1 MTVYWLNNVMLE
13 SGYTY
18 EEERISQTETELC
31 SLLIEDGRIKKII
44 KGIIQE
50 EDIVTFDAKHLLML
64 PAFKEMHIHID
75 KTYYSGPW
83 KACMPAESI
92 FTRFNEEEKILP
104 KQLATA
110 QNRAKNMLELLLQNG
125 ATNIRTHCN
134 VDPII
139 GLGNLEAT
147 LAALETYKNRVS
159 SRIVA
164 FPQHGLLRSDSVQ
177 LVKDAMRMGAH
188 LVGGVDPATVDND
201 IEKSLHTIMDIAVE
215 FNADVD
221 IHLHDAN
228 NLGTFTMKRLASL
241 TEEAGWQGRVTIS
254 HAIGLGGVTD
264 KEADKE
270 AEEVAERL
278 ANVNIDIT
286 STVPIGKQVIPIP
299 LLDKKGVKVSLGN
312 DSITD
317 HWSPFGTG
325 DMLQKANRL
334 AERFGWSDEG
344 SLGKALRFITG
355 GKETL
360 NNEGKRV
367 WPNVGDEA
375 SFVLTNATCAAEA
388 VARQTEKRLVVYKGN
403 IVVGS
408 LNEVELNN
416 LV

>member
-1 MTVYWLNNVMLE
+1 MTLYWLTNVKLE
-13 SGYTY
+13 TGYTY
-18 EEERISQTETELC
+18 EEAKISQTETEIY
-31 SLLIEDGRIKKII
+31 SLLIEDGIIKKII
-44 KGIIQE
+44 SGIVQE
-50 EDIVTFDAKHLLML
+50 EGTLIFDANRLLVL
-64 PAFKEMHIHID
+64 PAFEEMHIHID

-83 KACMPAESI
+83 KACMPAENI
-92 FTRFNEEEKILP
+92 FTRFNEEETILP

-110 QNRAKNMLELLLQNG
+110 QHRAENMLELLLRNG

-139 GLGNLEAT
+139 GLRNLEAT
-147 LAALETYKNRVS
+147 LSALETYKDRLS
-159 SRIVA
+159 GRIVA
-164 FPQHGLLRSDSVQ
+164 FPQHGLLRSNSVQ
-177 LVKDAMRMGAH
+177 LVKDAMRMGAQ

-254 HAIGLGGVTD
+254 HALGLGGVT
-264 KEADKE
+264 DKE

-278 ANVNIDIT
+278 AALKIDIT

-299 LLDKKGVKVSLGN
+299 LLDRKGVKVSLGN

-334 AERFGWSDEG
+334 AERFGWSDER
-344 SLGKALRFITG
+344 SLGKGLRFITG

-360 NNEGKRV
+360 NDEGERV

-375 SFVLTNATCAAEA
+375 SFVLTNATCVAEA
-388 VARQTEKRLVVYKGN
+388 VARQTEKCVVMYKGN
-403 IVVGS
+403 VVMGN
-408 LNEVELNN
+408 LDQVKLDN

>member
-1 MTVYWLNNVMLE
+1 MTLYWLTNVKLE
-13 SGYTY
+13 TGYTY
-18 EEERISQTETELC
+18 EEAKISQTETEIC
-31 SLLIEDGRIKKII
+31 SLLIEDGRFKRII
-44 KGIIQE
+44 SGIAQE
-50 EDIVTFDAKHLLML
+50 EGTLTFDANRLLVL
-64 PAFKEMHIHID
+64 PAFEEMHIHID

-83 KACMPAESI
+83 KACMPAENI
-92 FTRFNEEEKILP
+92 FTRFNEEKTILP

-110 QNRAKNMLELLLQNG
+110 QDRAENMLELLLRNG

-134 VDPII
+134 VDPVI
-139 GLGNLEAT
+139 GLRNLEAT
-147 LAALETYKNRVS
+147 LAALGTYKDRLS
-159 SRIVA
+159 GRIVA
-164 FPQHGLLRSDSVQ
+164 FPQHGLLRSNSVQ

-254 HAIGLGGVTD
+254 HALGLGGVTN
-264 KEADKE
+264 KE

-278 ANVNIDIT
+278 AALKIDIT

-334 AERFGWSDEG
+334 AERFGWSDER

-388 VARQTEKRLVVYKGN
+388 VARQTEKRVVMYKGN
-403 IVVGS
+403 VVIGDLDQVKS
-408 LNEVELNN
+408 DN

>member
-1 MTVYWLNNVMLE
+1 MTLYWLTNVKLE
-13 SGYTY
+13 TGYTY
-18 EEERISQTETELC
+18 EEAKISQTETEIC
-31 SLLIEDGRIKKII
+31 SLLIEDGRIKRII
-44 KGIIQE
+44 SGIAQE
-50 EDIVTFDAKHLLML
+50 EGTLTFDANRLLVL
-64 PAFKEMHIHID
+64 PAFEEMHIHID

-83 KACMPAESI
+83 KACMPAENI
-92 FTRFNEEEKILP
+92 FTRFNEEKTILP

-110 QNRAKNMLELLLQNG
+110 QDRAENMLELLLRNG

-134 VDPII
+134 VDPVI
-139 GLGNLEAT
+139 GLRNLEAT
-147 LAALETYKNRVS
+147 LAALETYKDRLS
-159 SRIVA
+159 GRIVA
-164 FPQHGLLRSDSVQ
+164 FPQHGLLRSNSMQ
-177 LVKDAMRMGAH
+177 LVKDAMRMGAQ

-201 IEKSLHTIMDIAVE
+201 IEKSLHTIIDIAVE

-254 HAIGLGGVTD
+254 HALGLGGVT
-264 KEADKE
+264 DKE

-278 ANVNIDIT
+278 AALKIDIT

-334 AERFGWSDEG
+334 AERFGWSDER

-388 VARQTEKRLVVYKGN
+388 VARQTEKSVVMYKGN
-403 IVVGS
+403 VVIGDLDQVKS
-408 LNEVELNN
+408 DN

>member
-1 MTVYWLNNVMLE
+1 MTLYWLTNVKLE
-13 SGYTY
+13 TGYTY
-18 EEERISQTETELC
+18 EEAKISQTETEIC
-31 SLLIEDGRIKKII
+31 SLLIEDGRIKRII
-44 KGIIQE
+44 SGIAQE
-50 EDIVTFDAKHLLML
+50 EGTLTFDANRLLVL
-64 PAFKEMHIHID
+64 PAFEEMHIHID

-83 KACMPAESI
+83 KACMPAENI
-92 FTRFNEEEKILP
+92 FTRFNEEKTILP

-110 QNRAKNMLELLLQNG
+110 QDRAENMLELLLRNG

-134 VDPII
+134 VDPVI
-139 GLGNLEAT
+139 GLRNLEAT
-147 LAALETYKNRVS
+147 LAALGTYKDRLS
-159 SRIVA
+159 GRIVA
-164 FPQHGLLRSDSVQ
+164 FPQHGLLRSNSMQ
-177 LVKDAMRMGAH
+177 LVKDAMRMGAQ

-254 HAIGLGGVTD
+254 HALGLGGVT
-264 KEADKE
+264 DKE

-278 ANVNIDIT
+278 AALKIDIT

-299 LLDKKGVKVSLGN
+299 LLDRKGVKVSLGN

-334 AERFGWSDEG
+334 AERFGWSDER

-388 VARQTEKRLVVYKGN
+388 VARQTEKRVVMYKGN
-403 IVVGS
+403 VVIGDLDQVKS
-408 LNEVELNN
+408 DN

>member
-1 MTVYWLNNVMLE
+1 MTLYWLTNVKLE
-13 SGYTY
+13 TGYTY
-18 EEERISQTETELC
+18 EETKISQTETEIC
-31 SLLIEDGRIKKII
+31 SLLIEDGRIKRII
-44 KGIIQE
+44 AGIAQE
-50 EDIVTFDAKHLLML
+50 EGTLTFDANRLLVL
-64 PAFKEMHIHID
+64 PAFEEMHIHID

-83 KACMPAESI
+83 KACMPAENI
-92 FTRFNEEEKILP
+92 FTRFNEEKTILP

-110 QNRAKNMLELLLQNG
+110 QDRAENMLELLLRNG

-134 VDPII
+134 VDPVI
-139 GLGNLEAT
+139 GLRNLEAT
-147 LAALETYKNRVS
+147 LAALGTYKDRLS

-164 FPQHGLLRSDSVQ
+164 FPQHGLLRSNSMQ
-177 LVKDAMRMGAH
+177 LVKDAMRMGAQ

-254 HAIGLGGVTD
+254 HALGLDGVT
-264 KEADKE
+264 DKE
-270 AEEVAERL
+270 AEEVAEIL
-278 ANVNIDIT
+278 AALKNDIT

-299 LLDKKGVKVSLGN
+299 LLDRKGVKVSLGN

-334 AERFGWSDEG
+334 AERFGWSDER
-344 SLGKALRFITG
+344 SLGKVLRFITG

-388 VARQTEKRLVVYKGN
+388 VARQTEKRVVMYKGN
-403 IVVGS
+403 VVIGD
-408 LNEVELNN
+408 LNQVKSDN

>member
-1 MTVYWLNNVMLE
+1 MTLYWLTNVKLE
-13 SGYTY
+13 TGYTY
-18 EEERISQTETELC
+18 EEAKISQTETEIY
-31 SLLIEDGRIKKII
+31 SLLIEDGIIKKII
-44 KGIIQE
+44 SGIVQE
-50 EDIVTFDAKHLLML
+50 EGTLIFDANRLLVL
-64 PAFKEMHIHID
+64 PAFEEMHIHID
-75 KTYYSGPW
+75 KTYYGGPW
-83 KACMPAESI
+83 KACMPAENI
-92 FTRFNEEEKILP
+92 FTRFNEEETILP

-110 QNRAKNMLELLLQNG
+110 QHRAENMLELLLRNG

-139 GLGNLEAT
+139 GLRNLEAT
-147 LAALETYKNRVS
+147 LAALETYKDRLS
-159 SRIVA
+159 GRIVA
-164 FPQHGLLRSDSVQ
+164 FPQHGLLRSNSVQ
-177 LVKDAMRMGAH
+177 LLKDAMRMGAQ

-254 HAIGLGGVTD
+254 HALGLGGVT
-264 KEADKE
+264 DKE

-278 ANVNIDIT
+278 AALKIDIT

-299 LLDKKGVKVSLGN
+299 LLDRKGVKVSLGN

-334 AERFGWSDEG
+334 AERFGWSDER

-360 NNEGKRV
+360 NNEGERV

-375 SFVLTNATCAAEA
+375 SFVLTNATCVAEA
-388 VARQTEKRLVVYKGN
+388 VARQTEKCVVMYKGN
-403 IVVGS
+403 VVMGN
-408 LNEVELNN
+408 LDQVKLDN

>member
-1 MTVYWLNNVMLE
+1 MVMTLYWLTNVKLE
-13 SGYTY
+13 TGYTY
-18 EEERISQTETELC
+18 EEAKISQTETEIC
-31 SLLIEDGRIKKII
+31 SLLIEDGRIKRII
-44 KGIIQE
+44 SGIAQE
-50 EDIVTFDAKHLLML
+50 EGTLTFDANRLLVL
-64 PAFKEMHIHID
+64 PAFEEMHIHID

-83 KACMPAESI
+83 KACMPAENI
-92 FTRFNEEEKILP
+92 FTRFNEEKTILP

-110 QNRAKNMLELLLQNG
+110 QDRAENMLELLLRNG

-134 VDPII
+134 VDPVI
-139 GLGNLEAT
+139 GLRNLEAT
-147 LAALETYKNRVS
+147 LAALGTYKDRLS
-159 SRIVA
+159 GRIVA
-164 FPQHGLLRSDSVQ
+164 FPQHGLLRSNSMQ
-177 LVKDAMRMGAH
+177 LVKDAMRMGAQ

-221 IHLHDAN
+221 IHLHDVN

-254 HAIGLGGVTD
+254 HALGLGGVT
-264 KEADKE
+264 DKE

-278 ANVNIDIT
+278 AALKIDIT

-334 AERFGWSDEG
+334 AERFGWSDER

-375 SFVLTNATCAAEA
+375 SFVLTNATCSAEA
-388 VARQTEKRLVVYKGN
+388 VARQTEKRVVMYKGN
-403 IVVGS
+403 VVIGNLDQVKS
-408 LNEVELNN
+408 DN

>member
-1 MTVYWLNNVMLE
+1 MVMTLYWLTNVKLE
-13 SGYTY
+13 TGYTY
-18 EEERISQTETELC
+18 EEAKISQTETEIC
-31 SLLIEDGRIKKII
+31 SLLIEDGRIKRII
-44 KGIIQE
+44 SRIAQE
-50 EDIVTFDAKHLLML
+50 EGTLTFDANRLLVL
-64 PAFKEMHIHID
+64 PAFEEMHIHID

-83 KACMPAESI
+83 KACMPAENI
-92 FTRFNEEEKILP
+92 FTRFNEEKRILP

-110 QNRAKNMLELLLQNG
+110 QDRAENMLELLLRNG

-134 VDPII
+134 VDPVI
-139 GLGNLEAT
+139 GLRNLEAT
-147 LAALETYKNRVS
+147 LAALGTYKDRLS
-159 SRIVA
+159 GRIVA
-164 FPQHGLLRSDSVQ
+164 FPQHGLLRSNSMQ
-177 LVKDAMRMGAH
+177 LVKDAMRMGAQ

-254 HAIGLGGVTD
+254 HALGLGGVT
-264 KEADKE
+264 DKE

-278 ANVNIDIT
+278 AALKIDIT

-299 LLDKKGVKVSLGN
+299 LLDRKGVKVSLGN

-334 AERFGWSDEG
+334 AERFGWSDER

-388 VARQTEKRLVVYKGN
+388 VARQTEKRVVMYKGN
-403 IVVGS
+403 VVIGD
-408 LNEVELNN
+408 LNQVKSDN

>member
-1 MTVYWLNNVMLE
+1 MTLYWLTNVKLE
-13 SGYTY
+13 TGYTY
-18 EEERISQTETELC
+18 EEAKISQTETGIC
-31 SLLIEDGRIKKII
+31 SLLIEDGRIKRII
-44 KGIIQE
+44 SGIAQE
-50 EDIVTFDAKHLLML
+50 EGTLTFDANRLLVL
-64 PAFKEMHIHID
+64 PAFEEMHIHID

-83 KACMPAESI
+83 KACMPAENI
-92 FTRFNEEEKILP
+92 FTRFNEEKTILP

-110 QNRAKNMLELLLQNG
+110 QDRAENMLELLLRNG

-134 VDPII
+134 VDPVI
-139 GLGNLEAT
+139 GLRNLEAT
-147 LAALETYKNRVS
+147 LAALGTYKDRLS
-159 SRIVA
+159 GRIVA
-164 FPQHGLLRSDSVQ
+164 FPQHGLLRSNSMQ
-177 LVKDAMRMGAH
+177 LVKDAMRMGAQ

-254 HAIGLGGVTD
+254 HALGLGGVT
-264 KEADKE
+264 DKE

-278 ANVNIDIT
+278 AALKIDIT

-334 AERFGWSDEG
+334 AERFGWSDER

-375 SFVLTNATCAAEA
+375 SFILTNATCAAEA
-388 VARQTEKRLVVYKGN
+388 VARQTEKRVVMYKGN
-403 IVVGS
+403 VVIGDLDQVKS
-408 LNEVELNN
+408 DN

>member
-1 MTVYWLNNVMLE
+1 MTLYWLTNVKLE
-13 SGYTY
+13 TGYTY
-18 EEERISQTETELC
+18 EEAKISQTETEIC
-31 SLLIEDGRIKKII
+31 SLLIEDGRIKRII
-44 KGIIQE
+44 SGIAQE
-50 EDIVTFDAKHLLML
+50 EGTLTFDANRLLVL
-64 PAFKEMHIHID
+64 PAFEEMHIHID

-83 KACMPAESI
+83 KACMPAENI
-92 FTRFNEEEKILP
+92 FTRFNEEKTILP

-110 QNRAKNMLELLLQNG
+110 QHRAENMLGLLLRNG

-134 VDPII
+134 VDPVI
-139 GLGNLEAT
+139 GLRNLEAT
-147 LAALETYKNRVS
+147 LAALETYKDRLS
-159 SRIVA
+159 GRIVA
-164 FPQHGLLRSDSVQ
+164 FPQHGLLRSNSMQ
-177 LVKDAMRMGAH
+177 LVKDAMRMGAQ

-201 IEKSLHTIMDIAVE
+201 IEKSLSTIMDIAVE

-254 HAIGLGGVTD
+254 HALGLGGVT
-264 KEADKE
+264 DKE

-278 ANVNIDIT
+278 AALKIDIT

-334 AERFGWSDEG
+334 AERFGWSDER

-360 NNEGKRV
+360 NNEGERV

-388 VARQTEKRLVVYKGN
+388 VARQTEKSVVMYKGN
-403 IVVGS
+403 VVAGN
-408 LNEVELNN
+408 LDQVKLDN

>member
-1 MTVYWLNNVMLE
+1 MTLYWLTNVKLE
-13 SGYTY
+13 TGYTY
-18 EEERISQTETELC
+18 EEAKISQTETEIC
-31 SLLIEDGRIKKII
+31 SLLIEDGRIKRII
-44 KGIIQE
+44 SGIAQE
-50 EDIVTFDAKHLLML
+50 EGTLTFDANRLLVL
-64 PAFKEMHIHID
+64 PAFEEMHIHID

-83 KACMPAESI
+83 KACMPGENI
-92 FTRFNEEEKILP
+92 FTRFNEEKTILP

-110 QNRAKNMLELLLQNG
+110 QDRAENMLELLLRNG

-134 VDPII
+134 VDPVI
-139 GLGNLEAT
+139 GLRNLEAT
-147 LAALETYKNRVS
+147 LAALGTYKDRLS
-159 SRIVA
+159 GRIVA
-164 FPQHGLLRSDSVQ
+164 FPQHGLLRSNSMQ
-177 LVKDAMRMGAH
+177 LVKDAMRMGAQ

-254 HAIGLGGVTD
+254 HALGLGGVT
-264 KEADKE
+264 DKE

-278 ANVNIDIT
+278 AALKIDIT

-299 LLDKKGVKVSLGN
+299 LLDRKGVKVSLGN

-334 AERFGWSDEG
+334 AERFGWSDER

-388 VARQTEKRLVVYKGN
+388 VARQTEKRVVMYKGN
-403 IVVGS
+403 VVIGD
-408 LNEVELNN
+408 LNQVKSDN

>member
-1 MTVYWLNNVMLE
+1 
-13 SGYTY
+13 
-18 EEERISQTETELC
+18 
-31 SLLIEDGRIKKII
+31 
-44 KGIIQE
+44 
-50 EDIVTFDAKHLLML
+50 
-64 PAFKEMHIHID
+64 
-75 KTYYSGPW
+75 
-83 KACMPAESI
+83 
-92 FTRFNEEEKILP
+92 
-104 KQLATA
+104 
-110 QNRAKNMLELLLQNG
+110 MLELLLQNG

-254 HAIGLGGVTD
+254 HALGLGGVI
-264 KEADKE
+264 DKE

-299 LLDKKGVKVSLGN
+299 LLDKKVL
-312 DSITD
+312 
-317 HWSPFGTG
+317 
-325 DMLQKANRL
+325 RL
-334 AERFGWSDEG
+334 H
-344 SLGKALRFITG
+344 
-355 GKETL
+355 
-360 NNEGKRV
+360 
-367 WPNVGDEA
+367 
-375 SFVLTNATCAAEA
+375 
-388 VARQTEKRLVVYKGN
+388 
-403 IVVGS
+403 
-408 LNEVELNN
+408 
-416 LV
+416 

>member
-1 MTVYWLNNVMLE
+1 MVMTLYWLTNVKLE
-13 SGYTY
+13 TGYTY
-18 EEERISQTETELC
+18 EEAKISQTETEIC
-31 SLLIEDGRIKKII
+31 SLLIEDGRIKRII
-44 KGIIQE
+44 SGIAQE
-50 EDIVTFDAKHLLML
+50 EGTLTFDANRLLVL
-64 PAFKEMHIHID
+64 PAFEEMHIHID

-83 KACMPAESI
+83 KACMPAENI
-92 FTRFNEEEKILP
+92 FTRFNEEKTILP

-110 QNRAKNMLELLLQNG
+110 QDRAENMLELLLRNG

-134 VDPII
+134 VDPVI
-139 GLGNLEAT
+139 GLRNLEAT
-147 LAALETYKNRVS
+147 LAALGTYKDRLS
-159 SRIVA
+159 GRIVA
-164 FPQHGLLRSDSVQ
+164 FPQHGLLRSNSMQ
-177 LVKDAMRMGAH
+177 LVKDTMRMGAQ

-254 HAIGLGGVTD
+254 HALGLGGVT
-264 KEADKE
+264 DKE

-278 ANVNIDIT
+278 AALKIDIT

-299 LLDKKGVKVSLGN
+299 LLDRKGVKVSLGN

-334 AERFGWSDEG
+334 AERFGWSDER

-388 VARQTEKRLVVYKGN
+388 VARQTEKRVVMYKGN
-403 IVVGS
+403 VVIGD
-408 LNEVELNN
+408 LNQVKSDN

>member
-1 MTVYWLNNVMLE
+1 MVMTLYWLTNVKLE
-13 SGYTY
+13 TGYTY
-18 EEERISQTETELC
+18 EEAKISQTETEIC
-31 SLLIEDGRIKKII
+31 SLLIEDGRIKRII
-44 KGIIQE
+44 AGIAQE
-50 EDIVTFDAKHLLML
+50 EGTLTFDANRLLVL
-64 PAFKEMHIHID
+64 PAFEEMHIHID

-83 KACMPAESI
+83 KACMPAENI
-92 FTRFNEEEKILP
+92 FTRFNEEKTILP

-110 QNRAKNMLELLLQNG
+110 QDRAENMLELLLRNG

-134 VDPII
+134 VDPVI
-139 GLGNLEAT
+139 GLRNLEAT
-147 LAALETYKNRVS
+147 LAALGTYKDRLS

-164 FPQHGLLRSDSVQ
+164 FPQHGLLRSNSMQ
-177 LVKDAMRMGAH
+177 LVKDAMRMGAQ

-254 HAIGLGGVTD
+254 HALGLDGVT
-264 KEADKE
+264 DKE

-278 ANVNIDIT
+278 AALKIDIT

-299 LLDKKGVKVSLGN
+299 LLDRKGVKVSLGN

-334 AERFGWSDEG
+334 AERFGWSDER
-344 SLGKALRFITG
+344 SLGKVLRFITG

-388 VARQTEKRLVVYKGN
+388 VARQTEKRVVMYKGN
-403 IVVGS
+403 VVIGD
-408 LNEVELNN
+408 LNQVKSDN

>member
-1 MTVYWLNNVMLE
+1 MTLYWLTNVKLE
-13 SGYTY
+13 TGYTY
-18 EEERISQTETELC
+18 EEAKISQTETEIC
-31 SLLIEDGRIKKII
+31 SLLIEDGRIKRII
-44 KGIIQE
+44 AGIAQGE
-50 EDIVTFDAKHLLML
+50 GTLTFDANRLLVL
-64 PAFKEMHIHID
+64 PAFEEMHIHID

-83 KACMPAESI
+83 KACMPAENI
-92 FTRFNEEEKILP
+92 FTRFNEEKTILP

-110 QNRAKNMLELLLQNG
+110 QDRAENMLELLLRNG

-134 VDPII
+134 VDPVI
-139 GLGNLEAT
+139 GLRNLEAT
-147 LAALETYKNRVS
+147 LAALGTYKDRLS
-159 SRIVA
+159 GRIVA
-164 FPQHGLLRSDSVQ
+164 FPQHGLLRSNSMQ
-177 LVKDAMRMGAH
+177 LVKDAMRMGAQ

-254 HAIGLGGVTD
+254 HALGLGGVT
-264 KEADKE
+264 DKE

-278 ANVNIDIT
+278 AALKIDIT

-334 AERFGWSDEG
+334 AERFGWSDER

-388 VARQTEKRLVVYKGN
+388 VARQTEKRVVMYKGN
-403 IVVGS
+403 VVIGDLDQVKS
-408 LNEVELNN
+408 DN

>member
-1 MTVYWLNNVMLE
+1 MVMTVYWLTNVKLE
-13 SGYTY
+13 TGYTY
-18 EEERISQTETELC
+18 EEAKISQTETEIY
-31 SLLIEDGRIKKII
+31 SLLIEDGIIKKII
-44 KGIIQE
+44 SGIVQE
-50 EDIVTFDAKHLLML
+50 EGTLIFDANRLLVL
-64 PAFKEMHIHID
+64 PAFEEMHIHID

-83 KACMPAESI
+83 KACMQAENI
-92 FTRFNEEEKILP
+92 FTRFNEEETILP

-110 QNRAKNMLELLLQNG
+110 QHRAENMLELLLRNG

-139 GLGNLEAT
+139 GLRNLEAT
-147 LAALETYKNRVS
+147 LAALETYKDRLS
-159 SRIVA
+159 GRIVA
-164 FPQHGLLRSDSVQ
+164 FPQHGLLRSNSVQ
-177 LVKDAMRMGAH
+177 LVKDAMRMGAQ

-254 HAIGLGGVTD
+254 HALGLGGVT
-264 KEADKE
+264 DKE

-278 ANVNIDIT
+278 AALKIDIT

-299 LLDKKGVKVSLGN
+299 LLDRKGVKVSLGN

-334 AERFGWSDEG
+334 AERFGWSDER

-360 NNEGKRV
+360 NNEGERV

-375 SFVLTNATCAAEA
+375 SFVLTNATCVAEA
-388 VARQTEKRLVVYKGN
+388 VARQTEKCVVMYKGN
-403 IVVGS
+403 VVMGN
-408 LNEVELNN
+408 LDQVKLDN

>member
-1 MTVYWLNNVMLE
+1 MTLYWLTNVKLE
-13 SGYTY
+13 TGYTY
-18 EEERISQTETELC
+18 EEAKISQTETEIC
-31 SLLIEDGRIKKII
+31 SLLIEDGRIKRII
-44 KGIIQE
+44 AGIAQE
-50 EDIVTFDAKHLLML
+50 EGTLTFDANRLLVL
-64 PAFKEMHIHID
+64 PAFEEMHIHID

-83 KACMPAESI
+83 KACMPAENI
-92 FTRFNEEEKILP
+92 FTRFNEEKTILP

-110 QNRAKNMLELLLQNG
+110 QDRAENMLELLLRNG

-134 VDPII
+134 VDPVI
-139 GLGNLEAT
+139 GLRNLEAT
-147 LAALETYKNRVS
+147 LAALGTYKDRLS
-159 SRIVA
+159 GRIVA
-164 FPQHGLLRSDSVQ
+164 FPQHGLLRSNSMQ
-177 LVKDAMRMGAH
+177 LVKDAMRMGAQ

-254 HAIGLGGVTD
+254 HALGLGGVT
-264 KEADKE
+264 DKE

-278 ANVNIDIT
+278 AALKIDIT

-299 LLDKKGVKVSLGN
+299 LLDRKGVKVSLGN

-334 AERFGWSDEG
+334 AERFGWSDER

-355 GKETL
+355 GKDTL

-388 VARQTEKRLVVYKGN
+388 VARQTEKRVVMYKGN
-403 IVVGS
+403 VVIGDLDQVKS
-408 LNEVELNN
+408 DN

>member
-1 MTVYWLNNVMLE
+1 MTVYWLTNVMLE
-13 SGYTY
+13 SRYTY
-18 EEERISQTETELC
+18 EEERISRTETELC

-44 KGIIQE
+44 EGVVQE
-50 EDIVTFDAKHLLML
+50 ENIVMLDAKHLLML
-64 PAFKEMHIHID
+64 PAFEEMHIHID

-83 KACMPAESI
+83 KACKPAESI
-92 FTRFNEEEKILP
+92 FTRFNEEEKILL

-110 QNRAKNMLELLLQNG
+110 QDRAENMLELLLRNG

-164 FPQHGLLRSDSVQ
+164 FPQHGLLRSNSVQ

-201 IEKSLHTIMDIAVE
+201 IEKSLHTIIDIAVE

-221 IHLHDAN
+221 IHLHDEN

-254 HAIGLGGVTD
+254 HALGLGGVT
-264 KEADKE
+264 DKE

-278 ANVNIDIT
+278 AAVNIDIT

-334 AERFGWSDEG
+334 AERFGWSDER
-344 SLGKALRFITG
+344 SLGKAIRFITG

-375 SFVLTNATCAAEA
+375 SFILTNATCTAEA
-388 VARQTEKRLVVYKGN
+388 VARQTEKSLVVYKGS

-408 LNEVELNN
+408 LNELELNN

>member
-1 MTVYWLNNVMLE
+1 MTLYWLTNVKLE
-13 SGYTY
+13 AGYTY
-18 EEERISQTETELC
+18 EEAKISQTETEIC
-31 SLLIEDGRIKKII
+31 SLLIEDGRIKRII
-44 KGIIQE
+44 SGIVHE
-50 EDIVTFDAKHLLML
+50 EGTLTFDANRLLVL
-64 PAFKEMHIHID
+64 PAFEEMHIHID

-83 KACMPAESI
+83 KACMPAENI
-92 FTRFNEEEKILP
+92 FTRFNEEKTILP

-110 QNRAKNMLELLLQNG
+110 QHRAENMLELLLRNG
-125 ATNIRTHCN
+125 STNIRTHCN

-147 LAALETYKNRVS
+147 LAALETYKDRLS
-159 SRIVA
+159 GRIVA
-164 FPQHGLLRSDSVQ
+164 FPQHGLLRSNSVQ

-215 FNADVD
+215 FNANVD

-254 HAIGLGGVTD
+254 HALGIGGVT
-264 KEADKE
+264 DKE

-278 ANVNIDIT
+278 AALKIDIT

-299 LLDKKGVKVSLGN
+299 LLDRKGVKVSLGN

-334 AERFGWSDEG
+334 AERFGWSDER

-388 VARQTEKRLVVYKGN
+388 VARQTEKRVVVYKGN
-403 IVVGS
+403 VVIGDLDQVKS
-408 LNEVELNN
+408 DN

>member
-1 MTVYWLNNVMLE
+1 MTLYWLTNVKLE
-13 SGYTY
+13 TGYTY
-18 EEERISQTETELC
+18 EEAKISQTETEIC
-31 SLLIEDGRIKKII
+31 SLLIEDGRIKRII
-44 KGIIQE
+44 AGIAQE
-50 EDIVTFDAKHLLML
+50 EGTLTFDANRLLVL
-64 PAFKEMHIHID
+64 PAFEEMHIHID

-83 KACMPAESI
+83 KACMPAENI
-92 FTRFNEEEKILP
+92 FTRFNEEKTILP

-110 QNRAKNMLELLLQNG
+110 QDRAENMLELLLRNG

-134 VDPII
+134 VDPVI
-139 GLGNLEAT
+139 GLRNLEAT
-147 LAALETYKNRVS
+147 LAALGTYKDRLS
-159 SRIVA
+159 GRIVA
-164 FPQHGLLRSDSVQ
+164 FPQHGLLRSNSMQ
-177 LVKDAMRMGAH
+177 LVKDAMRMGAQ

-254 HAIGLGGVTD
+254 HALGLGGVT
-264 KEADKE
+264 DKE

-278 ANVNIDIT
+278 AALKIDIT

-334 AERFGWSDEG
+334 AERFGWSDER

-388 VARQTEKRLVVYKGN
+388 VARQTEKRVVMYKGN
-403 IVVGS
+403 VVIGDLDQVKS
-408 LNEVELNN
+408 DN

>member
-1 MTVYWLNNVMLE
+1 MTLYWLTNVKLE
-13 SGYTY
+13 TGYTY
-18 EEERISQTETELC
+18 EEAKISQTETEIC
-31 SLLIEDGRIKKII
+31 SLLIEDGRIKRII
-44 KGIIQE
+44 AGIAQE
-50 EDIVTFDAKHLLML
+50 EGTLTFDANRLLVL
-64 PAFKEMHIHID
+64 PAFEEMHIHID

-83 KACMPAESI
+83 KACMPAENI
-92 FTRFNEEEKILP
+92 FTRFNEEKTILP

-110 QNRAKNMLELLLQNG
+110 QDRAENMLELLLRNG

-134 VDPII
+134 VDPVI
-139 GLGNLEAT
+139 GLRNLEAT
-147 LAALETYKNRVS
+147 LAALGTYKDRLS
-159 SRIVA
+159 GRIVA
-164 FPQHGLLRSDSVQ
+164 FPQHGLLRSNSMQ
-177 LVKDAMRMGAH
+177 LVKDAMRMGAQ

-254 HAIGLGGVTD
+254 HALGLGGVT
-264 KEADKE
+264 DKE

-278 ANVNIDIT
+278 AALKIDIT

-299 LLDKKGVKVSLGN
+299 LLDRKGVKVSLGN

-334 AERFGWSDEG
+334 AERFGWSDER

-355 GKETL
+355 GKEML

-388 VARQTEKRLVVYKGN
+388 VARQTEKRVVMYKGN
-403 IVVGS
+403 VVIGDLDQVKS
-408 LNEVELNN
+408 DN

>member
-1 MTVYWLNNVMLE
+1 MTLYWLTNVKLE
-13 SGYTY
+13 TGYTY
-18 EEERISQTETELC
+18 EEAKISQTETEIC
-31 SLLIEDGRIKKII
+31 SLLIEDGRIKRII
-44 KGIIQE
+44 SGIAQE
-50 EDIVTFDAKHLLML
+50 EGTLTFDANRLLVL
-64 PAFKEMHIHID
+64 PAFEEMHIHID

-83 KACMPAESI
+83 KACMPAENI
-92 FTRFNEEEKILP
+92 FTRFNEEKTILP

-110 QNRAKNMLELLLQNG
+110 QDRAENMLELLLRNG

-134 VDPII
+134 VDPVI
-139 GLGNLEAT
+139 GLRNLEAT
-147 LAALETYKNRVS
+147 LAALGTYKDRLS
-159 SRIVA
+159 GRIVA
-164 FPQHGLLRSDSVQ
+164 FPQHGLLRSNSMQ
-177 LVKDAMRMGAH
+177 LVKDAMRMGAQ

-254 HAIGLGGVTD
+254 HALGLGGVT
-264 KEADKE
+264 DKE

-278 ANVNIDIT
+278 AALKIDIT

-299 LLDKKGVKVSLGN
+299 LLDRKGVKVSLGN

-334 AERFGWSDEG
+334 AERFGWSDER

-375 SFVLTNATCAAEA
+375 SFVLTNATCSAEA
-388 VARQTEKRLVVYKGN
+388 VARQTEKRVVMYKGN
-403 IVVGS
+403 VVIGDLDQVKS
-408 LNEVELNN
+408 DN

>member
-1 MTVYWLNNVMLE
+1 MVMTLYWLTNVKLE
-13 SGYTY
+13 TGYTY
-18 EEERISQTETELC
+18 EEAKISQTETEIC
-31 SLLIEDGRIKKII
+31 SLLIEDGRIKRII
-44 KGIIQE
+44 SGIAQE
-50 EDIVTFDAKHLLML
+50 EGTLTFDANRLLVL
-64 PAFKEMHIHID
+64 PAFEEMHIHID

-83 KACMPAESI
+83 KACMPAENI
-92 FTRFNEEEKILP
+92 FTRFNEEKTILP

-110 QNRAKNMLELLLQNG
+110 QDRAENMLELLLRNG

-134 VDPII
+134 VDPVI
-139 GLGNLEAT
+139 GLRNLETT
-147 LAALETYKNRVS
+147 LAALGTYKDRLS
-159 SRIVA
+159 GRIVA
-164 FPQHGLLRSDSVQ
+164 FPQHGLLRSNSMQ
-177 LVKDAMRMGAH
+177 LVKDAMRMGAQ

-254 HAIGLGGVTD
+254 HALGLGGVT
-264 KEADKE
+264 DKE

-278 ANVNIDIT
+278 AALKIDIT

-334 AERFGWSDEG
+334 AERFGWSDER

-388 VARQTEKRLVVYKGN
+388 VARQTEKRVVMYKGK
-403 IVVGS
+403 VVIGDLDQVKS
-408 LNEVELNN
+408 DN

>member
-1 MTVYWLNNVMLE
+1 MSMYWLTNVKLE

-18 EEERISQTETELC
+18 EQSRISHTETEIC
-31 SLLIEDGRIKKII
+31 SLLIEEGKIKKVVS
-44 KGIIQE
+44 GIIQE
-50 EDIVTFDAKHLLML
+50 EGILTFDAGGLLTL
-64 PAFKEMHIHID
+64 PAFEEMHIHID

-83 KACMPAESI
+83 KACIPAENI
-92 FTRFNEEEKILP
+92 FTRLNEEKTILP
-104 KQLATA
+104 IQLATA
-110 QNRAKNMLELLLQNG
+110 QKRAENMLELLLRNG

-134 VDPII
+134 IDPII

-147 LAALETYKNRVS
+147 LAALETYRDRLS
-159 SRIVA
+159 GRIVA
-164 FPQHGLLRSDSVQ
+164 FPQHGLLRSNSVQ
-177 LVKDAMRMGAH
+177 LVKDAMRMGAQ
-188 LVGGVDPATVDND
+188 LVGGVDPATVDHD
-201 IEKSLHTIMDIAVE
+201 IEKSLHTIIDIAVE

-228 NLGTFTMKRLASL
+228 NLGTFTMKRLVAL

-254 HAIGLGGVTD
+254 HALGLGGVT
-264 KEADKE
+264 DKE

-278 ANVNIDIT
+278 AASQIDIT

-299 LLDKKGVKVSLGN
+299 LLDRKGVKISLGN

-334 AERFGWSDEG
+334 AERFGWNDEN

-360 NNEGKRV
+360 NDEGKRI

-375 SFVLTNATCAAEA
+375 SFVFTNATCAAEA
-388 VARQTEKRLVVYKGN
+388 VARQTEKHAVMYRGNVVAGN
-403 IVVGS
+403 LEKVKS
-408 LNEVELNN
+408 NN
-416 LV
+416 HV

>member
-1 MTVYWLNNVMLE
+1 MTLYWLTNVKLE
-13 SGYTY
+13 TGYTY
-18 EEERISQTETELC
+18 EEAKISQTETEIC
-31 SLLIEDGRIKKII
+31 SLLIEDGRIKRII
-44 KGIIQE
+44 SGIAQE
-50 EDIVTFDAKHLLML
+50 EGTLTFDANRLLVL
-64 PAFKEMHIHID
+64 PAFEEMHIHID

-83 KACMPAESI
+83 KACMPAENI
-92 FTRFNEEEKILP
+92 FTRFNEEKTILP

-110 QNRAKNMLELLLQNG
+110 QDRAENMLELLLRNG

-134 VDPII
+134 VDPVI
-139 GLGNLEAT
+139 GLRNLEAT
-147 LAALETYKNRVS
+147 LAALGTYKDRLS
-159 SRIVA
+159 GRIVA
-164 FPQHGLLRSDSVQ
+164 FPQHGLLRSNSMQ
-177 LVKDAMRMGAH
+177 FVKDAMRMGAQ

-254 HAIGLGGVTD
+254 HALGLGGVT
-264 KEADKE
+264 DKE

-278 ANVNIDIT
+278 AALKIDIT

-299 LLDKKGVKVSLGN
+299 LLDRKGVKVSLGN

-334 AERFGWSDEG
+334 AERFGWSDER

-375 SFVLTNATCAAEA
+375 SFVLTNATCSAEA
-388 VARQTEKRLVVYKGN
+388 VARQTEKRVVMYKGN
-403 IVVGS
+403 VVIGDLDQVKS
-408 LNEVELNN
+408 DN

>member
-1 MTVYWLNNVMLE
+1 MTLYWLTNVKLE
-13 SGYTY
+13 TGYTY
-18 EEERISQTETELC
+18 EEAKISQTETEIY
-31 SLLIEDGRIKKII
+31 SLLIEDGIIKKII
-44 KGIIQE
+44 SGIVQE
-50 EDIVTFDAKHLLML
+50 EGTLTFDANRLLVL
-64 PAFKEMHIHID
+64 PAFEEMHIHID

-83 KACMPAESI
+83 KACMPAENI
-92 FTRFNEEEKILP
+92 FTRFNEEETILP

-110 QNRAKNMLELLLQNG
+110 QHRAENMLELLLRNG

-139 GLGNLEAT
+139 GLRNLEAT
-147 LAALETYKNRVS
+147 LAALETYKDRLS
-159 SRIVA
+159 GRIVA
-164 FPQHGLLRSDSVQ
+164 FPQHGLLRSNSVQ
-177 LVKDAMRMGAH
+177 LVKDAMRMGAQ

-254 HAIGLGGVTD
+254 HALGLGGVT
-264 KEADKE
+264 DKE

-278 ANVNIDIT
+278 AALKIDIT

-299 LLDKKGVKVSLGN
+299 LLDRKGVKVSLGN

-334 AERFGWSDEG
+334 AERFGWSDER

-360 NNEGKRV
+360 NNEGERV

-375 SFVLTNATCAAEA
+375 SFVLTNATCVAEA
-388 VARQTEKRLVVYKGN
+388 VARQAEKCVVMYKGN
-403 IVVGS
+403 VVMGN
-408 LNEVELNN
+408 LDQVKLDN

>member
-1 MTVYWLNNVMLE
+1 MTLYWLTNVKLE
-13 SGYTY
+13 TGYTY
-18 EEERISQTETELC
+18 EEAKISQTGTEIY
-31 SLLIEDGRIKKII
+31 SLLIEDGIIKKII
-44 KGIIQE
+44 SGIVQE
-50 EDIVTFDAKHLLML
+50 EGTLIFDANRLLVL
-64 PAFKEMHIHID
+64 PAFEEMHIHID
-75 KTYYSGPW
+75 KTYYGGPW
-83 KACMPAESI
+83 KACMPAENI
-92 FTRFNEEEKILP
+92 FTRFNEEETILP

-110 QNRAKNMLELLLQNG
+110 QHRAENMLELLLRNG

-139 GLGNLEAT
+139 GLRNLEAT
-147 LAALETYKNRVS
+147 LSALETYKDRLFG
-159 SRIVA
+159 RIVA
-164 FPQHGLLRSDSVQ
+164 FPQHGLLRSNSVQ
-177 LVKDAMRMGAH
+177 LVKDAMRMGAQ

-254 HAIGLGGVTD
+254 HALGLGGVT
-264 KEADKE
+264 DKE

-278 ANVNIDIT
+278 AALKIDIT

-299 LLDKKGVKVSLGN
+299 LLDRKGVKVSLGN

-334 AERFGWSDEG
+334 AERFGWSDER

-360 NNEGKRV
+360 NNEGERV

-375 SFVLTNATCAAEA
+375 SFVLTNATCVAEA
-388 VARQTEKRLVVYKGN
+388 VARQTEKCVVMYKGN
-403 IVVGS
+403 VVMGN
-408 LNEVELNN
+408 LDQVKLDN

>member
-1 MTVYWLNNVMLE
+1 MTLYWLTNVKLE
-13 SGYTY
+13 TGYTY
-18 EEERISQTETELC
+18 EEAKISQTETEIY
-31 SLLIEDGRIKKII
+31 SLLIEDGIIKKII
-44 KGIIQE
+44 SGIVQE
-50 EDIVTFDAKHLLML
+50 EGTLIFDANRLLVL
-64 PAFKEMHIHID
+64 PAFEEMHIHID

-83 KACMPAESI
+83 KACMPAENI
-92 FTRFNEEEKILP
+92 FTRFNEEETILP

-110 QNRAKNMLELLLQNG
+110 QHRAENMLELLLRNG

-139 GLGNLEAT
+139 GLRNLEAT
-147 LAALETYKNRVS
+147 LAALETYKDRLS
-159 SRIVA
+159 GRIVA
-164 FPQHGLLRSDSVQ
+164 FPQHGLLRSNSVQ
-177 LVKDAMRMGAH
+177 LVKDAMRMGAQ

-254 HAIGLGGVTD
+254 HALGLGGVT
-264 KEADKE
+264 DKE

-278 ANVNIDIT
+278 AALKIDIT

-299 LLDKKGVKVSLGN
+299 LLDRKGVKVSLGN

-334 AERFGWSDEG
+334 AERFGWSDER

-360 NNEGKRV
+360 NNEGERV

-375 SFVLTNATCAAEA
+375 SFVLTNATCVAEA
-388 VARQTEKRLVVYKGN
+388 VARQTEKCVVMYKGN
-403 IVVGS
+403 VVMGN
-408 LNEVELNN
+408 LDQVKLDN

>member
-1 MTVYWLNNVMLE
+1 MTLYWLTNVKIE
-13 SGYTY
+13 TGYTY
-18 EEERISQTETELC
+18 EEAKISQTETEIC
-31 SLLIEDGRIKKII
+31 SLLIEDGRIKRII
-44 KGIIQE
+44 SGIAQE
-50 EDIVTFDAKHLLML
+50 EGTLTFDANRLLVL
-64 PAFKEMHIHID
+64 PAFEEMHIHID

-83 KACMPAESI
+83 KACMPAENI
-92 FTRFNEEEKILP
+92 FTRFNEEKTILP
-104 KQLATA
+104 KQLVTA
-110 QNRAKNMLELLLQNG
+110 QDRAENMLELLLRNG

-134 VDPII
+134 VDPVI
-139 GLGNLEAT
+139 GLRNLEAT
-147 LAALETYKNRVS
+147 LAALGTYKDRLS
-159 SRIVA
+159 GRIVA
-164 FPQHGLLRSDSVQ
+164 FPQHGLLRSNSMQ
-177 LVKDAMRMGAH
+177 LVKDAMRMGAQ

-254 HAIGLGGVTD
+254 HALGLGGVT
-264 KEADKE
+264 DKE

-278 ANVNIDIT
+278 AALKIDIT

-299 LLDKKGVKVSLGN
+299 LLDRKGVKVALGN

-334 AERFGWSDEG
+334 AERFGWNDER

-388 VARQTEKRLVVYKGN
+388 VARQTEKRVVMYKGN
-403 IVVGS
+403 VVIGDLDQVKS
-408 LNEVELNN
+408 DN

>member
-1 MTVYWLNNVMLE
+1 MVMTLYWLTNVKLE
-13 SGYTY
+13 TGYTY
-18 EEERISQTETELC
+18 EEAKISQTETEIC
-31 SLLIEDGRIKKII
+31 SLLIEDGRIKRII
-44 KGIIQE
+44 AGIAQE
-50 EDIVTFDAKHLLML
+50 EGTLTFDANRLLVL
-64 PAFKEMHIHID
+64 PAFEEMHIHID

-83 KACMPAESI
+83 KACMPAENI
-92 FTRFNEEEKILP
+92 FTRFNEEKTILP

-110 QNRAKNMLELLLQNG
+110 QDRAENMLELLLRNG

-134 VDPII
+134 VDPVI
-139 GLGNLEAT
+139 GLRNLEPT
-147 LAALETYKNRVS
+147 LAALGTYKDRLS
-159 SRIVA
+159 GRIVA
-164 FPQHGLLRSDSVQ
+164 FPQHGLLRSNSMQ
-177 LVKDAMRMGAH
+177 LVKDAMRMGAQ

-254 HAIGLGGVTD
+254 HALGLGGVT
-264 KEADKE
+264 DKE

-278 ANVNIDIT
+278 AALKIDIT

-299 LLDKKGVKVSLGN
+299 LLDRKGVKVSLGN

-334 AERFGWSDEG
+334 AERFGWSDER

-388 VARQTEKRLVVYKGN
+388 VARQTEKRVVMYKGN
-403 IVVGS
+403 VVIGDLDQVKS
-408 LNEVELNN
+408 DN

>member
-1 MTVYWLNNVMLE
+1 MTLYWLTNVKLE
-13 SGYTY
+13 TGYTY
-18 EEERISQTETELC
+18 EEAKISQTETEIC
-31 SLLIEDGRIKKII
+31 SLLIEDGRIKRII
-44 KGIIQE
+44 SGIAQE
-50 EDIVTFDAKHLLML
+50 EGTLTFDANRLLVL
-64 PAFKEMHIHID
+64 PAFEEMHIHID

-83 KACMPAESI
+83 KACMPAENI
-92 FTRFNEEEKILP
+92 FTRFNEEKTILP

-110 QNRAKNMLELLLQNG
+110 QDRAENMLELLLRNG

-134 VDPII
+134 VDPVI
-139 GLGNLEAT
+139 GLRNLEAT
-147 LAALETYKNRVS
+147 LAALETYKDRLS
-159 SRIVA
+159 GRIVA
-164 FPQHGLLRSDSVQ
+164 FPQHGLLRSNSMQ
-177 LVKDAMRMGAH
+177 LVKDAMRMGAQ

-254 HAIGLGGVTD
+254 HALGLGGVT
-264 KEADKE
+264 DKE

-278 ANVNIDIT
+278 AALKIDIT

-325 DMLQKANRL
+325 DMLQKENRL
-334 AERFGWSDEG
+334 AERFGWSDER

-388 VARQTEKRLVVYKGN
+388 VARQTEKSVVMYKGN
-403 IVVGS
+403 VVIGDLDQVKS
-408 LNEVELNN
+408 DN

>member
-1 MTVYWLNNVMLE
+1 MTLYWLTNVKLE
-13 SGYTY
+13 TGYTY
-18 EEERISQTETELC
+18 EEAKISQTETEIC
-31 SLLIEDGRIKKII
+31 SLLIEDGRIKRII
-44 KGIIQE
+44 AGIAQE
-50 EDIVTFDAKHLLML
+50 EGTLTFDANRLLVL
-64 PAFKEMHIHID
+64 PAFEEMHIHID

-83 KACMPAESI
+83 KACMPAENI
-92 FTRFNEEEKILP
+92 FTRFNEEKTILP

-110 QNRAKNMLELLLQNG
+110 QDRAENMLELLLRNG

-134 VDPII
+134 VDPVI
-139 GLGNLEAT
+139 GLRNLEAT
-147 LAALETYKNRVS
+147 LAALGTYKDRLS
-159 SRIVA
+159 GRIVA
-164 FPQHGLLRSDSVQ
+164 FPQHGLLRSNSMQ
-177 LVKDAMRMGAH
+177 LVKDAMRMGAQ

-201 IEKSLHTIMDIAVE
+201 IEKSLSTIMDIAVE

-254 HAIGLGGVTD
+254 HALGLGGVT
-264 KEADKE
+264 DKE

-278 ANVNIDIT
+278 AALKIDIT

-299 LLDKKGVKVSLGN
+299 LLDRKGVKVSLGN

-334 AERFGWSDEG
+334 AERFGWSDER

-388 VARQTEKRLVVYKGN
+388 VARQTEKRVVMYKGN
-403 IVVGS
+403 VVIGDLDQVKS
-408 LNEVELNN
+408 DN

>member
-1 MTVYWLNNVMLE
+1 MTLYWLTNVKLE
-13 SGYTY
+13 TGYTY
-18 EEERISQTETELC
+18 EEAKISQTETGIC
-31 SLLIEDGRIKKII
+31 SLLIEDGRIKRII
-44 KGIIQE
+44 SGIAQE
-50 EDIVTFDAKHLLML
+50 EGTLTFDANRLLVL
-64 PAFKEMHIHID
+64 PAFEEMHIHID

-83 KACMPAESI
+83 KACMPAENI
-92 FTRFNEEEKILP
+92 FTRFNEEKTILP

-110 QNRAKNMLELLLQNG
+110 QDRAENMLELLLRNG

-134 VDPII
+134 VDPVI
-139 GLGNLEAT
+139 GLRNLEAT
-147 LAALETYKNRVS
+147 LAALGTYKDRLS
-159 SRIVA
+159 GRIVA
-164 FPQHGLLRSDSVQ
+164 FPQHGLLRSNSMQ
-177 LVKDAMRMGAH
+177 LVKDAMRMGAQ

-254 HAIGLGGVTD
+254 HALGLGGVT
-264 KEADKE
+264 DKE

-278 ANVNIDIT
+278 AALKIDIT

-334 AERFGWSDEG
+334 AERFGWSDER

-388 VARQTEKRLVVYKGN
+388 VARQTEKRVVMYKGN
-403 IVVGS
+403 VVIGDLDQVKS
-408 LNEVELNN
+408 DN

>member
-1 MTVYWLNNVMLE
+1 MTLYWLTNVKLE
-13 SGYTY
+13 TGYTY
-18 EEERISQTETELC
+18 EEAKISQTETEIC
-31 SLLIEDGRIKKII
+31 SLLIEDGRIKRII
-44 KGIIQE
+44 SGIAQE
-50 EDIVTFDAKHLLML
+50 EGTLTFDANRLLVL
-64 PAFKEMHIHID
+64 PAFEEMHIHID

-83 KACMPAESI
+83 KACMPAENI
-92 FTRFNEEEKILP
+92 FTRFNEEKTILP

-110 QNRAKNMLELLLQNG
+110 QDRAENMLELLLRNG

-134 VDPII
+134 VDPVI
-139 GLGNLEAT
+139 GLRNLEAT
-147 LAALETYKNRVS
+147 LAALGTYKDRLS
-159 SRIVA
+159 GRIVA
-164 FPQHGLLRSDSVQ
+164 FPQHGLLRSNSMQ
-177 LVKDAMRMGAH
+177 LVKDAMRMGAQ

-221 IHLHDAN
+221 IHLHDTN
-228 NLGTFTMKRLASL
+228 SLGTFTMKRLASL

-254 HAIGLGGVTD
+254 HALGLGGVT
-264 KEADKE
+264 DKE

-278 ANVNIDIT
+278 AALKIDIT

-334 AERFGWSDEG
+334 AERFGWSDER

-388 VARQTEKRLVVYKGN
+388 VARQTEKRVVMYKGN
-403 IVVGS
+403 VVIGDLDQVKS
-408 LNEVELNN
+408 DN

>member
-1 MTVYWLNNVMLE
+1 MVMTLYWLTNVKLE
-13 SGYTY
+13 TGYTY
-18 EEERISQTETELC
+18 EEAKISQTETEIC
-31 SLLIEDGRIKKII
+31 SLLIEDGRIKRII
-44 KGIIQE
+44 AGIAQGE
-50 EDIVTFDAKHLLML
+50 GTLTFDANRLLVL
-64 PAFKEMHIHID
+64 PAFEEMHIHID

-83 KACMPAESI
+83 KACMPAENI
-92 FTRFNEEEKILP
+92 FTRFNEEKTILP

-110 QNRAKNMLELLLQNG
+110 QDRAENMLELLLRNG

-134 VDPII
+134 VDPVI
-139 GLGNLEAT
+139 GLRNLEAT
-147 LAALETYKNRVS
+147 LAALGTYKDRLS
-159 SRIVA
+159 GRIVA
-164 FPQHGLLRSDSVQ
+164 FPQHGLLRSNSMQ
-177 LVKDAMRMGAH
+177 LVKDAMRMGAQ

-254 HAIGLGGVTD
+254 HALGLGGVT
-264 KEADKE
+264 DKE

-278 ANVNIDIT
+278 AALKIDIT

-334 AERFGWSDEG
+334 AERFGWSDER

-388 VARQTEKRLVVYKGN
+388 VARQTEKRVVMYKGN
-403 IVVGS
+403 VVIGDLDQVKS
-408 LNEVELNN
+408 DN

>member
-1 MTVYWLNNVMLE
+1 MTVYWLTNVMLE
-13 SGYTY
+13 SRYTY
-18 EEERISQTETELC
+18 EEERISRTETELC

-44 KGIIQE
+44 EGVVQ
-50 EDIVTFDAKHLLML
+50 EDIVMLDAKHLLML
-64 PAFKEMHIHID
+64 PAFEEMHIHID

-83 KACMPAESI
+83 KACKPAESI
-92 FTRFNEEEKILP
+92 FTRFNEEEKILL

-110 QNRAKNMLELLLQNG
+110 QDRAENMLELLLRNG

-164 FPQHGLLRSDSVQ
+164 FPQHGLLRSNSVQ

-221 IHLHDAN
+221 IHLHDEN

-254 HAIGLGGVTD
+254 HALGLGGVT
-264 KEADKE
+264 DKE

-278 ANVNIDIT
+278 AAVNIDIT

-334 AERFGWSDEG
+334 AERFGWSDER
-344 SLGKALRFITG
+344 SLGKAIRFITG

-375 SFVLTNATCAAEA
+375 SFVLTNATCTAEA
-388 VARQTEKRLVVYKGN
+388 VARQTEKSLVVYKGN

-408 LNEVELNN
+408 LNELELNN